1 MKASLLRKKGKSMYN
16 NLISGIYKYAKKT
29 IKKKAVKGIAE
40 YTARRANQD
49 VDDFARDWLDIGYA
63 NPADEDEYMREYN
76 KRHKNNPIK
85 RDVSSWSKKDLEDVM
100 RSIEYQYDDYTQK
113 KVRSYFE
120 WKYPGNQ
127 KFDATGRP
135 VR

>member
-1 MKASLLRKKGKSMYN
+1 MKNWKRKIIVTIGEKVSRDIMNK
-16 NLISGIYKYAKKT
+16 ISDVTDELEMWTSKNPFNAK
-29 IKKKAVKGIAE
+29 
-40 YTARRANQD
+40 
-49 VDDFARDWLDIGYA
+49 YA
-63 NPADEDEYMREYN
+63 NPANEDEYMREYN
-76 KRHKNNPIK
+76 KKHKSNPLK
-85 RDVSSWSKKDLEDVM
+85 RDVSTWSKKDLDDVM
-100 RSIEYQYDDYTQK
+100 YSKEYQYDDYTQK